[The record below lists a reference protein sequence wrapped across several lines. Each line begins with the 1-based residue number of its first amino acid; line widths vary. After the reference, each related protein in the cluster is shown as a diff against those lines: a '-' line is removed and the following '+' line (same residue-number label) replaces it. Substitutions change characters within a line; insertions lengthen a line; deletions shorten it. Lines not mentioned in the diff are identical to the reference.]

1 MPCWARSACDVDVVY
16 HIIYRSAC
24 VDVLDCAFNRIS
36 YIIDHIIS
44 YIAVPALMSLI
55 ALSIA
60 RAPDSRVSCTAPT
73 NLSIRKTV
81 GPCRLQNSLFLMS
94 AERYMWRGGGTKRR
108 HLFLGERFDNKK
120 KPKNLVYVRPKTI
133 SSIFPLNLSRSDGEG
148 AD

>member
-1 MPCWARSACDVDVVY
+1 MSLIALSIVY
-16 HIIYRSAC
+16 H
-24 VDVLDCAFNRIS
+24 
-36 YIIDHIIS
+36 IS

-73 NLSIRKTV
+73 NFSIRKTV

-94 AERYMWRGGGTKRR
+94 AERYIWWRGGGTKRR

-133 SSIFPLNLSRSDGEG
+133 SFIFLLNLSRSDGEG